1 MKKMKML
8 LMKIQHIEQLFLKLL
23 YFKLSNYI
31 LTFYFIFNNIY
42 FL

>member
-23 YFKLSNYI
+23 YFKLSNIFNI
-31 LTFYFIFNNIY
+31 LFYF
-42 FL
+42 

>member
-23 YFKLSNYI
+23 YFKLSNY
-31 LTFYFIFNNIY
+31 F
-42 FL
+42 